1 MEPYSNIQQ
10 ELLKLYSSNVEEQD
24 LKNIRKFLSD
34 YFAGKSTTV
43 TDIWQERNYN
53 CETIRQWLNEDS
65 GRYE

>member
-1 MEPYSNIQQ
+1 MERYSNIQQ

-24 LKNIRKFLSD
+24 LINIKKFLSD
-34 YFAGKSTTV
+34 YFAQKSA
-43 TDIWQERNYN
+43 TDIWQEKSYN